1 MRFAY
6 YAFQYLE
13 ISIMTS
19 LNKKHRNPWT
29 DYLKAFAIYLV
40 VYMLQSLLVEEVM
53 NRVINFDTNNC
64 GIILC
69 FCLSLMMTLICYM
82 IVENTIRMKIIG
94 SLLWGTN

>member
-19 LNKKHRNPWT
+19 LNKKHRNPWI

-40 VYMLQSLLVEEVM
+40 IYMLQSLLVEATL
-53 NRVINFDTNNC
+53 NRIINFQMNNYS
-64 GIILC
+64 IIWC
-69 FCLSLMMTLICYM
+69 FCLSAVLTLLCYV
-82 IVENTIRMKIIG
+82 IVEKTIKMKIIG
-94 SLLWGTN
+94 PLLWGTN

>member
-1 MRFAY
+1 MIY
-6 YAFQYLE
+6 
-13 ISIMTS
+13 
-19 LNKKHRNPWT
+19 LNKKHRNPLI

-40 VYMLQSLLVEEVM
+40 IYMLQSLLVEAVL

-69 FCLSLMMTLICYM
+69 FCLSLVMTLICYM
-82 IVENTIRMKIIG
+82 IVEKTIRIKIIG